1 MNNIF
6 NNNKPVAHNGRNGF
20 DLSFSSVFCMRP
32 AICRP
37 VFRLDTVPNASY
49 KIDCGDIVRTSSLQQ
64 AAFLRG
70 KQELDFFFVPY
81 SQLYSRSNDV
91 IFSRGDEHS
100 VALSELN
107 SLGFPKYPLAWLIY
121 HAAIPYAFMRYC
133 NLIGVSTVKDII
145 GYINGPD
152 RDTPCTDFIV
162 GFFFGG
168 DTSQV
173 FASMANVLL
182 GMCTY
187 NQTALNSGPKKTAE
201 FAEFVGYDVLALID
215 SCGYGSYFQQLK
227 ILFDRVIS
235 QYVDD
240 PNFHPDDPTT
250 RYSISGDLCYQINAF
265 LIELDADFDPTD
277 KTCVSKWV
285 NLLPLFAYQKVWRD
299 VYRDTINDD
308 DDMYL
313 YASSMDYDVY
323 LLACHPYF
331 NDDVTLWYEPLL
343 TFLRPR
349 QRQYLKDL
357 SCGLYTST
365 QFGQYGS
372 LDDAI
377 NMPGSSQEIGSTDS
391 TSAVSIQYAL
401 ALQRYRQMLLRS
413 GNRTKDLLMAEFGV
427 KSHYVDDHYVKHI
440 GSFDGALELNKVAAT
455 SESGSYS
462 VGDLAGNIFS
472 GLSGNQIDFTCNDHG
487 IIIGIMSFFPD
498 SMHNAYGINP
508 FNIKFDNMD
517 FYHEEFENLGL
528 QPVSSDVF
536 SAFNLAPDGSYLSG
550 STILGYSARYNEY
563 KQNLDQVHD
572 NFVTSPIVFEKGK
585 LLTPIDGSKSNFV
598 VVKPVQQTLSLTK
611 LRSYILPSCMD
622 TIFTT
627 LDSGDPDYAHFDVCI
642 QFNVSAVLPMSVLGL
657 I

>member
-6 NNNKPVAHNGRNGF
+6 NTNKPVAHNGRNGF

-37 VFRLDTVPNASY
+37 VFRLDTVPNSSY

-70 KQELDFFFVPY
+70 KQELDFFFIPY
-81 SQLYSRSNDV
+81 SQLYSRSNDI

-100 VALSELN
+100 VSLADLN
-107 SLGFPKYPLAWLIY
+107 SSTFPKYPLAWLVF
-121 HAAIPYAFMRYC
+121 HAALPYAFMRYC
-133 NLIGVSTVKDII
+133 HLIGVRTVKDII
-145 GYINGPD
+145 GWIQTPN
-152 RDTPCTDFIV
+152 RDTPCSDFIV
-162 GFFFGG
+162 GYFFNG
-168 DTSQV
+168 DTTRV
-173 FASMANVLL
+173 FSSMANTLL

-227 ILFDRVIS
+227 ILFDS
-235 QYVDD
+235 ALKSFVDN
-240 PNFHPDDPTT
+240 PNFNPSDPET
-250 RYSISGDLCYQINAF
+250 RYAVAHSLYNSVVNFIGYIDTSF
-265 LIELDADFDPTD
+265 DATDPSQ
-277 KTCVSKWV
+277 VSKWV
-285 NLLPLFAYQKVWRD
+285 NLIPLFAYQKIWRD
-299 VYRDTINDD
+299 VYRDTVNDD
-308 DDMYL
+308 DDLYL
-313 YASSMDYDVY
+313 YASSMDYDIY
-323 LLACHPYF
+323 GLACHEYF
-331 NDDVTLWYEPLL
+331 IDDITLWYEPLL

-357 SCGLYTST
+357 SSGLYTST
-365 QFGQYGS
+365 QFGEHAS
-372 LDDAI
+372 LDDAL
-377 NMPGSSQEIGSTDS
+377 NMPGSSENVGSNDP

-498 SMHNAYGINP
+498 SMHNAFGLNP
-508 FNIKFDNMD
+508 FNIKFGNMD
-517 FYHEEFENLGL
+517 FYHEQFENLGL

-536 SAFNLAPDGSYLSG
+536 SVLNLASDGG
-550 STILGYSARYNEY
+550 SVGAATTLGFSARYNEY
-563 KQNLDQVHD
+563 KQNIDQVHD
-572 NFVTSPIVFEKGK
+572 NFVTSPIVPSAGK
-585 LLTPIDGSKSNFV
+585 LLTPIDGTKSNFV

-627 LDSGDPDYAHFDVCI
+627 LDDGDPDFAHFDVCI
-642 QFNVSAVLPMSVLGL
+642 QFNVSAVLPMSTLGL